1 MDKRERY
8 ARIIDPS
15 IWGCA
20 DVGSVPSTKNDSFDK
35 RYWLSLTKA
44 DDIIGLELEGNS
56 AQSQPCG
63 LGPSDPEAG
72 LGAES
77 SAADQVLF
85 MREDDDPVEYR
96 RLVQRAQGK
105 IDAELAHED
114 LCRIGRVFN
123 LHSDLRDDLNRR
135 ANETLK
141 RLIAQAFGLAK

>member
-1 MDKRERY
+1 MGE
-8 ARIIDPS
+8 
-15 IWGCA
+15 
-20 DVGSVPSTKNDSFDK
+20 F
-35 RYWLSLTKA
+35 TKA
-44 DDIIGLELEGNS
+44 DDITGLELEGNS

-63 LGPSDPEAG
+63 EVSAEAEIFAG
-72 LGAES
+72 LGVVP
-77 SAADQVLF
+77 SAAGQVLF

-123 LHSDLRDDLNRR
+123 LHSNLRDDLNRR